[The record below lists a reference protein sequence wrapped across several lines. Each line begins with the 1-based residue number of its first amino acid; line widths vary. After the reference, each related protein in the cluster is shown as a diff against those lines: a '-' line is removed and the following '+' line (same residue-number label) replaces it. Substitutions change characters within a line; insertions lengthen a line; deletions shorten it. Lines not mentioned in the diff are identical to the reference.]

1 MQIMQHKFK
10 RVIQSKMMPIFSTNS
25 GKFQKI
31 SEIPFKLEKDLQKMT
46 EDNLDEIFNLDFI
59 TSEFQL
65 SGLRI
70 DTLGFD
76 KETNSFVIIEY
87 KRDKSF
93 SVIDQGFAYLSLLLN
108 NKAEFILAY
117 NENNS
122 TSLKKQDI
130 DWSQSR
136 VIFVA
141 NSFTSYQKMAIGFRD
156 LPMELYEVK
165 QYSNKTIL
173 FNQVQS
179 PEKHESINKL
189 GSKSEMVQSVSREIK
204 TYSEEY
210 HYEKFG
216 SPNIISIY
224 EDLRDKIQNLGDD
237 VKIVFRKNYIAFR
250 SKTNFVYF
258 NMQRSVIHLD
268 VSLKINQLEDP
279 RKILRDMS
287 KTGHYGAGF
296 SRMSIKKKEDIQYAM
311 FLIEQAYT
319 KLS

>member
-1 MQIMQHKFK
+1 
-10 RVIQSKMMPIFSTNS
+10 MPIFSTDS
-25 GKFQKI
+25 DKFQRI
-31 SEIPFKLEKDLQKMT
+31 SEIPFKLEKNLQKMT

-76 KETNSFVIIEY
+76 KETNSCVIIEY

-93 SVIDQGFAYLSLLLN
+93 SVIDQGYAYLSLLLN

-122 TSLKKQDI
+122 SSLKKQDI
-130 DWSQSR
+130 DWSQSK

-141 NSFTSYQKMAIGFRD
+141 NSFTSYQKMAIGFKD

-165 QYSNKTIL
+165 QFSNKTIL
-173 FNQVQS
+173 FNQIQS

-189 GSKSEMVQSVSREIK
+189 GSKSETVQSVSREIK

-210 HYEKFG
+210 HFEKIGSNDTIRLYE
-216 SPNIISIY
+216 
-224 EDLRDKIQNLGDD
+224 ELRDKILALGNE
-237 VKIVFRKNYIAFR
+237 VIPVCRKNYISFK
-250 SKTNFVYF
+250 SQNNFVYV
-258 NMQRSVIHLD
+258 NMKKNMLHVD
-268 VSLKINQLEDP
+268 VAFDP
-279 RKILRDMS
+279 NHIIDPQKVVRDMS
-287 KTGHYGAGF
+287 KAGHWGNGD
-296 SRMSIKKKEDIQYAM
+296 SRMTLKNRTEIPYLMS
-311 FLIEQAYT
+311 LIEQGYS

>member
-1 MQIMQHKFK
+1 
-10 RVIQSKMMPIFSTNS
+10 MPIFSTNS

-46 EDNLDEIFNLDFI
+46 EDNLDEIFNLDF
-59 TSEFQL
+59 TTHEFQL

-108 NKAEFILAY
+108 NKAEFLLAY

-122 TSLKKQDI
+122 KPLKKQDI
-130 DWSQSR
+130 DWSQSKI
-136 VIFVA
+136 IFIA
-141 NSFTSYQKMAIGFRD
+141 NSFTSYQKQAIGFKD

-173 FNQVQS
+173 FNQIQS

-189 GSKSEMVQSVSREIK
+189 GSKNKTMQSVSREIK

-210 HYEKFG
+210 HFEKG
-216 SPNIISIY
+216 GNVTISLY
-224 EDLRDKIQNLGDD
+224 KELRDKIQSLGGD
-237 VKIVFRKNYIAFR
+237 VESVYRKNYIAF
-250 SKTNFVYF
+250 KTQNNFVYLKF
-258 NMQRSVIHLD
+258 KKNFIHADIVFLPN
-268 VSLKINQLEDP
+268 KIIDP
-279 RKILRDMS
+279 QKLVRDM
-287 KTGHYGAGF
+287 TRIGHHGYGN
-296 SRMSIKKKEDIQYAM
+296 SRMTLKNRSEIPYLM
-311 FLIEQAYT
+311 SLIEQAYT

>member
-1 MQIMQHKFK
+1 MQHKFK
-10 RVIQSKMMPIFSTNS
+10 QVIQSKMMPIFSTNS

-122 TSLKKQDI
+122 TSLKKQ
-130 DWSQSR
+130 
-136 VIFVA
+136 
-141 NSFTSYQKMAIGFRD
+141 
-156 LPMELYEVK
+156 
-165 QYSNKTIL
+165 
-173 FNQVQS
+173 
-179 PEKHESINKL
+179 
-189 GSKSEMVQSVSREIK
+189 
-204 TYSEEY
+204 
-210 HYEKFG
+210 
-216 SPNIISIY
+216 NIQI
-224 EDLRDKIQNLGDD
+224 
-237 VKIVFRKNYIAFR
+237 
-250 SKTNFVYF
+250 
-258 NMQRSVIHLD
+258 
-268 VSLKINQLEDP
+268 
-279 RKILRDMS
+279 
-287 KTGHYGAGF
+287 
-296 SRMSIKKKEDIQYAM
+296 
-311 FLIEQAYT
+311 
-319 KLS
+319 